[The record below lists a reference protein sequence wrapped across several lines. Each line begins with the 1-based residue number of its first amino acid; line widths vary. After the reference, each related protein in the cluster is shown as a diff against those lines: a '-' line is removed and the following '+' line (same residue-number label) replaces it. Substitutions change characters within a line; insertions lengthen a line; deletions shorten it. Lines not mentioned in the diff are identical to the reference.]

1 MIEQHTAS
9 GNVLAGTLREALN
22 AHFQGELLDPGHAEY
37 HEARKVWNGMID
49 RYPALIARCQGVSDV
64 VAAIRFARDQNLLV
78 AVRGGGH
85 NVAGTAVCDGGLV
98 IDLSTMKG
106 LRVDPIERTARA
118 EAGVLWGEFDRET
131 QSFGLAT
138 TGGIVTH
145 TGLAGL
151 TLGGGLGWLMRKHG
165 LTCDNLLEA
174 DAVTAEGQFVRASE
188 TDNEDLFWAI
198 RGGGGNFGVVTS
210 FKFRLHQLGPE
221 VLAGPVVYAAKEG
234 AGVLRAYREFVAD
247 APDEVGTTVTL
258 RYAPPM
264 PWMPAAIHGQPVVLV
279 GGCYAGPI
287 EEAEKVMA
295 PLRTLGRPLA
305 DALRPTTYVANQ
317 GLLDAGV
324 PHGRHYYW
332 KSHNTD
338 ELTDGCISTL
348 LDHAW
353 KARSKMSYTIIFH
366 LGGAAAGV
374 SDDKMAYSGRTARHA
389 ININAAWAADDLE
402 GSADIEWTR
411 EMWLALHPFSTGGV
425 YMNFLGNEGQ
435 ERVRAAY
442 GTAKYRRL
450 AALKQKYD
458 PTNFFRMN
466 QNIRPAPD
474 TAEHG

>member
-1 MIEQHTAS
+1 MIEQVTTS
-9 GNVLAGTLREALN
+9 GNLAAGTLRERLN
-22 AHFQGELLDPGHAEY
+22 AGFQGQLFEPGHPNY
-37 HEARKVWNGMID
+37 DEARKVWNGMID

-64 VAAIRFARDQNLLV
+64 VAAIRVAREQDLLV

-85 NVAGTAVCDGGLV
+85 NVAGTAVCDDGLV
-98 IDLSTMKG
+98 IDLSAMKG

-118 EAGVLWGEFDRET
+118 EAGLLWGEFDRET

-174 DAVTAEGQFVRASE
+174 DVVTAEGRFLKAGE
-188 TDNEDLFWAI
+188 TENEDLFWAI

-210 FKFRLHQLGPE
+210 FKFRLHPLGPR
-221 VLAGPVVYAAKEG
+221 VLAGPVVYRAEEG
-234 AGVLRAYREFVAD
+234 ASVLRAYRELVAD
-247 APDEVGTTVTL
+247 APDELGTTVTL
-258 RYAPPM
+258 RYAPPV
-264 PWMPAAIHGQPVVLV
+264 PWLPAAIHGQPVVIV
-279 GGCYAGPI
+279 AGCYAGPL

-295 PLRTLGRPLA
+295 PLRTLGHPLA

-338 ELTDGCISTL
+338 ELTDGCISAL
-348 LDHAW
+348 LEHAW
-353 KARSKMSYTIIFH
+353 SARSKMSYTIIFH
-366 LGGAAAGV
+366 LGGAVGRV
-374 SDDKMAYSGRTARHA
+374 SEDAMAYSGRTACHA
-389 ININAAWAADDLE
+389 ININAAWAADDVE

-411 EMWLALHPFSTGGV
+411 IHEFPW
-425 YMNFLGNEGQ
+425 
-435 ERVRAAY
+435 
-442 GTAKYRRL
+442 
-450 AALKQKYD
+450 
-458 PTNFFRMN
+458 
-466 QNIRPAPD
+466 
-474 TAEHG
+474 